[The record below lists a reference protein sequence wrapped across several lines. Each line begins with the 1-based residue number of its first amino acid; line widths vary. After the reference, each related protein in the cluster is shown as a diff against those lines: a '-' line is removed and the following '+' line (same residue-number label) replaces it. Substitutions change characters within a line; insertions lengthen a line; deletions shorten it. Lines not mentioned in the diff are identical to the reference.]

1 MSQNSNCQD
10 RLPKGANETVQTEDL
25 DFIAD
30 CKAAF
35 LEERMP
41 YANLLLFL
49 VVGIVSA
56 FIIWAYQSQVSELT
70 RAQGK
75 VIPSSST
82 QIVQSLEGGIVDEL
96 LTREGQFV
104 AQGATLAKLDDTI
117 LQTSYRES
125 LVKRDNLIAKIA
137 RLDAESRGSGSI
149 RFPVYLIESSP
160 ELVSSE
166 QLLFDTRREKIISSQ
181 SRLSKSLALK
191 EKELGITRPL
201 ADSGVVSQVELLR
214 LETMVNDLEGQI
226 EKEKSEYLNEVVSQN
241 NEYKTSLSQIQQ
253 TILAFEEK
261 IYRSSI
267 KAPVSGI
274 VNKVHIKTLGGVLQ
288 PGAPIVEI
296 VPAEDRLLVEAR
308 ISPSE
313 IAFISLGQEA
323 TVKLTAYDYSIYG
336 GLEGVVEQISADTFL
351 NEEDGQSYYHILIRT
366 GERSLK
372 TTDQT
377 FEILPG
383 MICQVDIKTGKK
395 SILDYILKPLLR
407 AKMNAFTER

>member
-41 YANLLLFL
+41 YANLLLLL

-383 MICQVDIKTGKK
+383 MISQVDIKTGKK